1 MPRALVA
8 LGANLGDRVQTLQR
22 AVERIA
28 QDAAQGPLSVS
39 GMHETA
45 PVGGPAEQ
53 NAFLNAAVAFETS
66 LEPAA
71 LHAVLK
77 RIEHDL
83 GRVRGERW
91 GARAIDLDL
100 LLYDGASSEGECAE
114 PQMVLTAE
122 LQVPHPRMSFRRF
135 VLEPAVEVAPQMIQ
149 PLIGWSV
156 EQLLD
161 HLNHAPQHVA
171 VVGLAESRPEEL
183 ARAAAT
189 QVKACFVA
197 ESPAGESLTGRFDL
211 SGPAPSRPIQFR
223 DRIASV
229 LAAAN
234 CPPATTLISAFCV
247 EESEEAERP
256 LERSRQ
262 KLPSIVLPIKL
273 LIVLDDWAS
282 LVAAKVGTSAV
293 AGDSHAPL
301 RWVVDDYQ
309 GPILC
314 AGRSDFESQLNE
326 ITAAVVAMR

>member
-8 LGANLGDRVQTLQR
+8 LGANLGDRVQTVQR

-28 QDAAQGPLSVS
+28 QDVAQGPLSVS
-39 GMHETA
+39 RMHETT

-53 NAFLNAAVAFETS
+53 NAFLNAAVACETS
-66 LEPAA
+66 LDPDA
-71 LHAVLK
+71 LHEALK
-77 RIEHDL
+77 RIEREL

-100 LLYDGASSEGECAE
+100 LLYDGASSEGGCAE
-114 PQMVLTAE
+114 PKMVLTAE

-135 VLEPAVEVAPQMIQ
+135 VLEPAVEVAPQMIH

-183 ARAAAT
+183 ARAAAA
-189 QVKACFVA
+189 QVGACFVA
-197 ESPAGESLTGRFDL
+197 ESLASELLAGPTDP
-211 SGPAPSRPIQFR
+211 SGPALSRPIQFR

-247 EESEEAERP
+247 EESEETERP

-262 KLPSIVLPIKL
+262 PATPTVLPIKL
-273 LIVLDDWAS
+273 LVVLDDWAS
-282 LVAAKVGTSAV
+282 LVAAKAGTSAF
-293 AGDSHAPL
+293 AGDSHALL
-301 RWVVDDYQ
+301 RWAVDDYQ
-309 GPILC
+309 GPVLC
-314 AGRSDFESQLNE
+314 AGRSDFEFQLNE